1 MLGTVHKGAQAN
13 FTQLNNIP
21 SDSEIRCTLQLTN
34 LYWCG
39 WVVSEPLEVAC
50 ILSSWTQGWRQFFPA
65 SSWLFRQ
72 TVQGNIKSWAS
83 ERKPLCLCRDRKRQN
98 IASLFHFSSIH
109 ISLVDHRYKEQSY
122 LFTMSACLNA
132 LIWVVFLAIALL
144 DGQTDG
150 CSCCWL
156 TRLNVHERQASWN
169 GLCNRSVN
177 LSPGRKTCSG
187 SCCNK

>member
-34 LYWCG
+34 LYWCS

-109 ISLVDHRYKEQSY
+109 ISLVDHRYKAQSY
-122 LFTMSACLNA
+122 PCLLVWMHSFGWCFWQLLCWTGRQMDAPVADWQDWMFMNGKQA
-132 LIWVVFLAIALL
+132 EMVFA
-144 DGQTDG
+144 TDL
-150 CSCCWL
+150 W
-156 TRLNVHERQASWN
+156 T
-169 GLCNRSVN
+169 
-177 LSPGRKTCSG
+177 
-187 SCCNK
+187 